1 MAVFFL
7 QKMKQQYGWKYM
19 LGRHVESVC
28 VILDKAPR
36 QSSYNVNLCRL
47 ILLSVN
53 RETTM
58 LSDVLLEN

>member
-1 MAVFFL
+1 MKFMENHYDGGFF

-36 QSSYNVNLCRL
+36 QSSYNVNLA
-47 ILLSVN
+47 VWHYA
-53 RETTM
+53 
-58 LSDVLLEN
+58 

>member
-1 MAVFFL
+1 MKFMENHYDGGFF

-36 QSSYNVNLCRL
+36 QSSYNVNLA
-47 ILLSVN
+47 V
-53 RETTM
+53 
-58 LSDVLLEN
+58 